1 MYLITVNWSL
11 YPRHLCPSR
20 EAMNRVPLKAWGLKR
35 VPLVGDSAPASL
47 GDQST
52 TEQLPEGQKIRE
64 FLHQNRKN
72 EAVAL
77 IMEQIAI
84 CAGKKQFD
92 LAEKLRGSA
101 GYFERRSCL

>member
-1 MYLITVNWSL
+1 LPEETKTALHKSTL
-11 YPRHLCPSR
+11 TGKPS
-20 EAMNRVPLKAWGLKR
+20 EEHPGKH
-35 VPLVGDSAPASL
+35 SAPASL